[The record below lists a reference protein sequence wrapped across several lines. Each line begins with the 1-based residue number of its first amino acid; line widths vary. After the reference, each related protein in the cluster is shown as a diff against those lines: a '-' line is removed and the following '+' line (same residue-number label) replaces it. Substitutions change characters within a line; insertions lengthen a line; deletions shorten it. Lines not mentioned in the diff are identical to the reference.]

1 MVLDLE
7 CSFDLDIY
15 AGGFFLNRDYC
26 TNSSNR
32 SIELLSYAQ
41 ERKRRIIQAVYSIE
55 FDIQYIL

>member
-41 ERKRRIIQAVYSIE
+41 ERKRRII
-55 FDIQYIL
+55 